1 MSKPTAI
8 VRVHRPELT
17 VEERAKRMEAIK
29 QAAANLAKAAMIH
42 RKQEATP

>member
-17 VEERAKRMEAIK
+17 AEERAKRMEAIK
-29 QAAANLAKAAMIH
+29 QATAKLAMAAMIH
-42 RKQEATP
+42 RK